1 MAKRARKRGAATTWW
16 TVGALVAVAVLL
28 AWWLSARRAEA
39 PGLPA
44 SIPGARALS
53 ESPDEHEAAHDGA
66 HDEITDDEKQGLE
79 KVLREHNGA
88 APGK

>member
-1 MAKRARKRGAATTWW
+1 MAKRARKGGKSTAWW
-16 TVGALVAVAVLL
+16 TVGALVALAVLL

-53 ESPDEHEAAHDGA
+53 QPPDEHEAPHDGT

>member
-1 MAKRARKRGAATTWW
+1 M
-16 TVGALVAVAVLL
+16 VGALVAVAVLL

-53 ESPDEHEAAHDGA
+53 VPPDEHEAAHGGA

-79 KVLREHNGA
+79 KVLREHGGA
-88 APGK
+88 AADK